1 MLTLLGNLEIDAGI
15 TYLDNEPLGNVTS
28 VPLYSERYQ
37 LITAAGSPHSDRD
50 IGDVGGSG
58 ELLLC
63 LLTPD
68 MQNRRI
74 IDHHL
79 AEAGAGGGRRRW
91 NPTR

>member
-1 MLTLLGNLEIDAGI
+1 MNRSGASTC
-15 TYLDNEPLGNVTS
+15 

-37 LITAAGSPHSDRD
+37 LITA
-50 IGDVGGSG
+50 VGNALFRPQTVTWAEVSQ
-58 ELLLC
+58 LPLC

-74 IDHHL
+74 IDQHL
-79 AEAGAGGGRRRW
+79 AEAGTGCARRW